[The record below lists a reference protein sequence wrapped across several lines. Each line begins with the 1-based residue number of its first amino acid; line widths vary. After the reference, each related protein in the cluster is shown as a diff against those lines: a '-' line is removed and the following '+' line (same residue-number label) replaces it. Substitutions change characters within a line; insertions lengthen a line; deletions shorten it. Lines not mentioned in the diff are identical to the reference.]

1 MLLGHLARS
10 SPFALYYPFQFKGRP
25 VFDQRRHHTFNLS
38 FHSFLFSFCLSLFR
52 HVSIQAK
59 LSAAARDGFSDEHQ
73 QRILRTVDGAQCSR
87 NPYPPESVAW
97 STGLCD
103 CCDDVSNCCMTCF
116 CPCVTF
122 GKIAEIVDKGS
133 SSCGTSGAL
142 YTLIMCVTGCQ
153 CLYSCFYRSK
163 MRALYSLQKRPCG
176 DCCVHCFC
184 EQCALCQEYRELKRR
199 GFDMEIGWLANMEK
213 QGYAAPTMP
222 MPPPTQQGMTR

>member
-1 MLLGHLARS
+1 MYQSKPNYPPPHATGFPMSTNSEYYAPS
-10 SPFALYYPFQFKGRP
+10 MVPSALEI
-25 VFDQRRHHTFNLS
+25 HT
-38 FHSFLFSFCLSLFR
+38 
-52 HVSIQAK
+52 
-59 LSAAARDGFSDEHQ
+59 
-73 QRILRTVDGAQCSR
+73 
-87 NPYPPESVAW
+87 PPESVAW

-103 CCDDVSNCCMTCF
+103 CCDDVGNCCMTCF